1 MRLEVERE
9 VLAPPHV
16 VWDVLVTWELQP
28 RWMLD
33 AIDVEV
39 LTAERAGVGVTI
51 KCPTRLLGFR
61 VNDVMRVTAWKPPH
75 HLEVEHL
82 GRIITGS
89 GAFELEALPGGVA
102 RDVARPGR
110 ATRPGDATQ
119 SGDAT
124 PPGDATRVVWWEV
137 VDPPLGRL
145 GEWGASTFV
154 LPLMRRLFARSL
166 ANLGDLAERRHA
178 GDLPADT

>member
-16 VWDVLVTWELQP
+16 VWDVLTTWELQP

-33 AIDVEV
+33 AIDIEV

-51 KCPTRLLGFR
+51 KCPTRLLGFK
-61 VNDVMRVTAWKPPH
+61 VNDVMRVTAWEPAVR
-75 HLEVEHL
+75 LEVEHL

-89 GAFELEALPGGVA
+89 GAFEMEAL
-102 RDVARPGR
+102 
-110 ATRPGDATQ
+110 
-119 SGDAT
+119 
-124 PPGDATRVVWWEV
+124 PGDATRMVWWEV

-154 LPLMRRLFARSL
+154 LPWMRRLFSRSL

-178 GDLPADT
+178 GDEPADL